1 MALSTGAAS
10 TTSQASP
17 VPLCVLT
24 TEILREYL
32 KVVMALDYE
41 EKPPYATLKNN
52 LETLLQDMRASPY
65 DSLDLQ
71 MVP

>member
-1 MALSTGAAS
+1 
-10 TTSQASP
+10 
-17 VPLCVLT
+17 
-24 TEILREYL
+24 
-32 KVVMALDYE
+32 MALDYE